1 LSKAWLRRPPRLR
14 LLHAALIALLL
25 FVQHGALNHALL
37 HVAGHG
43 AAHAHEHPH
52 DHAHDHAHAHTH
64 DGEQPSGGWTA
75 DCGFDL
81 LYIEVFDAVPGSA
94 FKTATGTAGTALI
107 ATGRLAAAATPAV
120 PYNSRAPPAFS

>member
-1 LSKAWLRRPPRLR
+1 MSKAWLRRPPRLR

-81 LYIEVFDAVPGSA
+81 LYSEVLGGIPGGSCPAAGSA
-94 FKTATGTAGTALI
+94 TGAVQI
-107 ATGRLAAAATPAV
+107 ATGSLAAAGTPSV